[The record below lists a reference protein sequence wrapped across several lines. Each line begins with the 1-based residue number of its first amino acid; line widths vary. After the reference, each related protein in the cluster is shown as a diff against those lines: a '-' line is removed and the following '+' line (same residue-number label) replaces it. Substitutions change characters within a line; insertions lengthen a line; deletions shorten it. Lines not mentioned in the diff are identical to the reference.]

1 MDICLIKPGVILE
14 TYLNIGKACASANQK
29 EGWALQDPGD
39 SACLGI
45 NPSFAGLLEGPG
57 KSQGNV
63 GHSTWEEVSGW
74 GNNCVLTSS

>member
-39 SACLGI
+39 STFLGI
-45 NPSFAGLLEGPG
+45 NPSVAGLLEGPG
-57 KSQGNV
+57 KSQAM
-63 GHSTWEEVSGW
+63 W
-74 GNNCVLTSS
+74 GTAPGKR